1 MREGTA
7 SGALTPMPGRPS
19 IWMGDGVALAA
30 TGVLVPGSASSSAQS
45 PRPATLLSSSDKFQ
59 LDGARCHPWGS
70 IFAQSAATCRGTGRS
85 YIAVGYRVCN
95 MSCATVWLH
104 RVPFPFGDDSR
115 PGRDDGARPLPPLA
129 HLSAQPGRQRGA
141 PAWSAGSTKSRF
153 GDSQPASFLSSFA
166 RRPTADATAG
176 RPGLHQDRMIDRG

>member
-1 MREGTA
+1 
-7 SGALTPMPGRPS
+7 MPGRPS

-70 IFAQSAATCRGTGRS
+70 IFVQSAATCRGTGRS

-115 PGRDDGARPLPPLA
+115 PGWWRSPTSPARPLVSPARPA
-129 HLSAQPGRQRGA
+129 SPAERGA
-141 PAWSAGSTKSRF
+141 AARAAWSAGSTKSRF

-176 RPGLHQDRMIDRG
+176 RPWAAPRQNDRSWMNSQ

>member
-104 RVPFPFGDDSR
+104 GVPFPFRDDSR

-129 HLSAQPGRQRGA
+129 HLSAQPGRPLQQRGA
-141 PAWSAGSTKSRF
+141 PRPGQRGPRAAINHALGIVSQLVLFSLPSR
-153 GDSQPASFLSSFA
+153 
-166 RRPTADATAG
+166 ADAP
-176 RPGLHQDRMIDRG
+176 RRND